1 MRKAILTICLLLF
14 ILPAYAEN
22 NIEGI
27 LENIFS
33 KHQATKQDRSEARL
47 QLLVE
52 LDREL
57 RILIE
62 KPWTVQNKTIA
73 QRYWKG
79 KYTDIGVSVGQYS
92 DALAYSGKLLADAKA
107 LDAKGQYAAYTS
119 YVNICGGVGNFS
131 GSCDMPD
138 IKAALDYEKKFPQGP
153 FIEDTL
159 TMIGNF
165 YSDLRQ
171 ALKIS
176 DTKDFKYQCFSKY
189 INERLIQ
196 SQIADASKSAAKY
209 YKKVLALHSDKTAA
223 NDSIKGWLDEI
234 DSNAEDTGWHFC
246 AD

>member
-27 LENIFS
+27 LENIFN
-33 KHQATKQDRSEARL
+33 KYQATKQDRSEARL
-47 QLLVE
+47 KLLIE

-57 RILIE
+57 RVLID

-73 QRYWKG
+73 QRYWKE
-79 KYTDIGVSVGQYS
+79 KYRDIGVSVGQYS

-107 LDAKGQYAAYTS
+107 LDANARYAAYTS
-119 YVNICGGVGNFS
+119 YSDICRGAGSFS
-131 GSCDMPD
+131 GRCNMPD
-138 IKAALDYEKKFPQGP
+138 IKAALEYEKKFPQGP

-171 ALKIS
+171 ALKI
-176 DTKDFKYQCFSKY
+176 DDAKDFKFQCFSKY
-189 INERLIQ
+189 INEKSIQ
-196 SQIADASKSAAKY
+196 LQIADASRSAAKY
-209 YKKVLALHSDKTAA
+209 YRKVLALHSDNTAA
-223 NDSIKGWLDEI
+223 NDAIKGWLDEI
-234 DSNAEDTGWHFC
+234 DSAEDTGWHFC
-246 AD
+246 TD